1 MNTVIIAVERNTVT
15 AIIERIDNIE
25 TPHIPWPAVHP
36 DIMAVPT
43 PTRNAAL
50 LPTFSNLCKL
60 NSVSCYE
67 I

>member
-25 TPHIPWPAVHP
+25 IPHIPWPEVHP
-36 DIMAVPT
+36 DPMAVPT

-50 LPTFSNLCKL
+50 Y
-60 NSVSCYE
+60 SCQPLATCVN
-67 I
+67 